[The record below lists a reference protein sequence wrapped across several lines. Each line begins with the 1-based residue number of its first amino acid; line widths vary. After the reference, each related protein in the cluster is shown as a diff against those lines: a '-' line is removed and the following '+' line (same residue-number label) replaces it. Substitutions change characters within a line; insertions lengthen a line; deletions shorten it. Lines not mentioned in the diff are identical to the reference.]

1 MIVTLLTEQV
11 PTPGETRLA
20 VHTGPGWNPAAH
32 VFLNPAADDMIDG
45 GSARCPGR
53 DGGARTRAAGSLAG
67 PPTIAGR
74 VGFWRGPRDRSKQPP
89 ALGERPDRKPLAG
102 TGASDL
108 TYRHGRTDQLKS
120 ETARIV
126 TDSKNAAPQRK
137 GLPLAVR
144 GFLALAA
151 LLTIA
156 ITATSATML
165 YNSAIA
171 LRDEAEAAAVN
182 LLELLAASFADI
194 GEISL
199 ANIARTLDATLDD
212 QMIAQ
217 ARITAH
223 LVAAAEAAGQEP
235 GRIIE
240 TLDEIVESTVI
251 DEFWITDSSA
261 LAYLTNVRDDNGEL
275 VPFRFDAD
283 PAVQPQASKFYVL
296 LGSDPD
302 AEDVITQP
310 AQVREIDQE
319 VYKYVGVG
327 GVDQPRIVQIGN
339 ALVFGEQEILT
350 NTYATER
357 ADVSAVVEGIIGQH
371 MLVQATM
378 VGHFV
383 AAAEEAGW
391 GAEEI
396 EERLER
402 IADAT
407 VIGELR
413 VVDPDGAVAY
423 SAVPGPPLG
432 GADAEIPHADEI
444 LPLLEGSEESIELA
458 TQPRASDGELYK
470 YVAVAGAGSPRVVE
484 VGIPIEGSA
493 GNLLYTVYQREADLL
508 VRSRNLEALWVLNLD
523 RELAASAP
531 RAGQSGTGSVDAAS
545 IFADRARSVVESA
558 LDRSAVV
565 SEASLAML
573 APSERGIWVASP
585 IINAGGI
592 AIGAIA
598 IAVSLDDI
606 AGTVTTEAW
615 NTTMIVLVLFGLTAA
630 AALWGTR
637 WLTRPIEAIA
647 TAARQVEM
655 GRRPDQQLM
664 DRVVER
670 TDELGSLARV
680 FDAMTVQVFD
690 REEQLETMVSAR
702 TRELEESN
710 RSLRT
715 AHRAMEQ
722 DLEMA
727 RVVQAALVR
736 EGSLDVT
743 GFTTYA
749 RMTPAQQVGG
759 DFVDVLQTSER
770 QLFLSLCDV
779 SGKGVAAALFMAA
792 SQGAIN
798 AAATKSRHVD
808 IRAVANEANR
818 QLCSEKPHGA
828 LCHRDTRRGRPRP
841 GRDGI
846 RLRRTRPSPSG
857 QCRRLPANA
866 SHHARDADG
875 RDRRLRVRDPPGRTS
890 CRRLA
895 LPVYGRTDGRGEP
908 GRRALRERTA
918 HVHSRWGIDLLARGD
933 RGPRVERDRCLF
945 GGHSPLPTT

>member
-1 MIVTLLTEQV
+1 
-11 PTPGETRLA
+11 
-20 VHTGPGWNPAAH
+20 
-32 VFLNPAADDMIDG
+32 
-45 GSARCPGR
+45 
-53 DGGARTRAAGSLAG
+53 
-67 PPTIAGR
+67 
-74 VGFWRGPRDRSKQPP
+74 
-89 ALGERPDRKPLAG
+89 
-102 TGASDL
+102 
-108 TYRHGRTDQLKS
+108 
-120 ETARIV
+120 
-126 TDSKNAAPQRK
+126 
-137 GLPLAVR
+137 
-144 GFLALAA
+144 
-151 LLTIA
+151 
-156 ITATSATML
+156 ML

-240 TLDEIVESTVI
+240 TLDEIVASTVI
-251 DEFWITDSSA
+251 DEFWITDSSGF
-261 LAYLTNVRDDNGEL
+261 AYLTNVRDDNGEL
-275 VPFRFDAD
+275 VPFRFEAD

-296 LGSDPD
+296 LGSERD
-302 AEDVITQP
+302 AEDIITQP

-402 IADAT
+402 IAETT

-413 VVDPDGAVAY
+413 VVDPDGSVAY
-423 SAVPGPPLG
+423 STVPEPPPG
-432 GADAEIPHADEI
+432 GAGAEIPHADEI
-444 LPLLEGSEESIELA
+444 RPLLEGSEESIELP
-458 TQPRASDGELYK
+458 TQPRVSDGELYK
-470 YVAVAGAGSPRVVE
+470 YVAVASAGSPRVVE

-531 RAGQSGTGSVDAAS
+531 RAGQSGTGSVNAAS
-545 IFADRARSVVESA
+545 IFADRAESVVELA

-606 AGTVTTEAW
+606 AGTVMTEAW
-615 NTTMIVLVLFGLTAA
+615 NTTLIVMVLFGLTAA

-655 GRRPDQQLM
+655 GRRPDKQLI

-702 TRELEESN
+702 TKELEESN
-710 RSLRT
+710 QSLRT

-727 RVVQAALVR
+727 RVVQSALVR
-736 EGSLDVT
+736 EGAVDVA
-743 GFTTYA
+743 GFTAYA

-759 DFVDVLQTSER
+759 DFVDVLSPSER
-770 QLFLSLCDV
+770 QLFLSVCDV

-798 AAATKSRHVD
+798 AAAMKSRHVD
-808 IRAVANEANR
+808 IGAVANEANR
-818 QLCSEKPHGA
+818 QICSENPIGLFVTGILAFVDLDLGVMEYVCAGHEPPVVVSADDSRRTLPITHGMPMGVFDDFDYQS
-828 LCHRDTRRGRPRP
+828 HREGLHPGDSLFLYTDGLTDAVNRGGELFGKDRLTSTL
-841 GRDGI
+841 DGTSTWSPEAI
-846 RLRRTRPSPSG
+846 VGHVWNEIGSYSAGTPAADDMTCLVLRR
-857 QCRRLPANA
+857 C
-866 SHHARDADG
+866 
-875 RDRRLRVRDPPGRTS
+875 
-890 CRRLA
+890 
-895 LPVYGRTDGRGEP
+895 
-908 GRRALRERTA
+908 
-918 HVHSRWGIDLLARGD
+918 
-933 RGPRVERDRCLF
+933 
-945 GGHSPLPTT
+945 